1 MLLKIVVRRSKK
13 VDLDRFATIIQS
25 FDNVM
30 SYGES
35 VLHRSE
41 KRTYDNAD
49 RIKKLE
55 NEVAEIK
62 KTLSEIRAHEEKAPK
77 YGFSC
82 KMLGKSHGFRLQ
94 ICGKIQKDCA
104 G

>member
-1 MLLKIVVRRSKK
+1 MYFKLKVRRLKK

-41 KRTYDNAD
+41 KKASDNAD

-55 NEVAEIK
+55 DDVAKIK
-62 KTLSEIRAHEEKAPK
+62 KILSENGVFNEKEASVCD
-77 YGFSC
+77 GS
-82 KMLGKSHGFRLQ
+82 G
-94 ICGKIQKDCA
+94 QKNADYHV
-104 G
+104 